1 MSHSGGFGGHG
12 GGFSHGVGHTHQP
25 AQHGQVHQ
33 QHHHESQ
40 NPDQTY
46 LGPDV
51 PGRQV
56 GRAWFAKL
64 KSLFRR
70 KTG

>member
-25 AQHGQVHQ
+25 THHGQAHQ
-33 QHHHESQ
+33 QHHHVRQ

-46 LGPDV
+46 WGVDV
-51 PGRQV
+51 QGRQTR
-56 GRAWFAKL
+56 RAWFARL
-64 KSLFRR
+64 RSLFRR
-70 KTG
+70 KTS